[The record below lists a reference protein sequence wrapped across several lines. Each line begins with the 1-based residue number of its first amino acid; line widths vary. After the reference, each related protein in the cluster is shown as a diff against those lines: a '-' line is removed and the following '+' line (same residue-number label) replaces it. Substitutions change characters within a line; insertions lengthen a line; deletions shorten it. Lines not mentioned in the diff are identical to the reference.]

1 MSLILRLI
9 LYLTFS
15 PFIPPQSHFDPGEH
29 PEQAYKEEKGG
40 GGRSLK
46 MNLKTSLSLTAQQ
59 NSIIQMDK
67 TGQKNI

>member
-40 GGRSLK
+40 ETIIK
-46 MNLKTSLSLTAQQ
+46 NEPENQPLTYSSTEF
-59 NSIIQMDK
+59 NNPN
-67 TGQKNI
+67 G

>member
-40 GGRSLK
+40 RGTIIK
-46 MNLKTSLSLTAQQ
+46 NEPENQPLTYSSTEF
-59 NSIIQMDK
+59 NNPN
-67 TGQKNI
+67 G